1 MKNVTKHSAMKEET
15 ETTGVNKHHQALSSS
30 HSCSPFSVFSLS
42 SSTSSSL
49 SSSSSSQSSRSPLRV
64 NNSSSSS
71 TSSSS
76 AAAAAAAAQV
86 LTSIKQATVTC
97 YGFNLYRLKVLLL
110 LTCVISVCQFHV
122 QPALA
127 LSILSHPVSKFRD
140 AISGYSVDLNED
152 EANKLVKSKM
162 SLYSSSL
169 NILDSPPEDTQ
180 LAHSVLLIQKK
191 KPPTVHSFKPI
202 SLSLKM
208 STSPQSAVSSSST
221 SSSSHSPSHS
231 SAYLSSL
238 VNYSHTGAFTVNSK
252 NRSRASTTSTTTPA
266 TSVQASA
273 AETNPL
279 LNSVNRGEEI
289 VSSSLSHAV
298 HSSAHTMSSSSS
310 TTTTTDRSVNKI
322 SAHTL
327 KPFPVYSSLNYG
339 IKPRPAMIFRN
350 ITQVNT
356 ADKEKDALLKKQA
369 ESSSTVISNHR
380 PSPSPHRQSQ
390 QSATTLNPID
400 SFIQPTA
407 ASSTP
412 FNRRKPSFSSFSSE
426 NNEDEDRPVIVHSN
440 HQKPFLG
447 RLKLTSI
454 DYNDQHWSTPLSFT
468 EVPKVSTTTPSPM
481 LLRLSTPTSMMS
493 IASRPPL
500 KVASVHSNRQK
511 LPDKIQSSQVTVMDR
526 PGDNVTIMHQKLIVK
541 YKNGRPKPGVSS
553 VGTILSALTT
563 AIRPKPPSSSEVPQ
577 SESVTPNSND
587 VPEVSTYYP
596 RPSAWTAE
604 PPIPDSCIGCDVT
617 YPSVHLPMISSTTST
632 TPSTTPSTSSTT
644 MAYDNHGAES
654 SHVYVTRR
662 PPYPVATVNAILAPP
677 MPSRPISTPAPLGNT
692 GIFQSLLGVI
702 GADSTGG
709 LMSRLTLLKTALFT
723 LLVMALPPLALIASL
738 L

>member
-1 MKNVTKHSAMKEET
+1 M
-15 ETTGVNKHHQALSSS
+15 
-30 HSCSPFSVFSLS
+30 
-42 SSTSSSL
+42 
-49 SSSSSSQSSRSPLRV
+49 
-64 NNSSSSS
+64 
-71 TSSSS
+71 
-76 AAAAAAAAQV
+76 
-86 LTSIKQATVTC
+86 
-97 YGFNLYRLKVLLL
+97 
-110 LTCVISVCQFHV
+110 TCVISLSEFHV
-122 QPALA
+122 QPAVA

-152 EANKLVKSKM
+152 EASKLVKSKM

-191 KPPTVHSFKPI
+191 KPTPVHIFKPI

-208 STSPQSAVSSSST
+208 STSPAAAAAAAAAASVSSSH
-221 SSSSHSPSHS
+221 HSPSHS

-252 NRSRASTTSTTTPA
+252 NRSRASTTSTTTPP
-266 TSVQASA
+266 TSVS
-273 AETNPL
+273 AETNTPFTS
-279 LNSVNRGEEI
+279 SVNGEA
-289 VSSSLSHAV
+289 SLSHAV
-298 HSSAHTMSSSSS
+298 HSSAHTMS
-310 TTTTTDRSVNKI
+310 TTTERSVNKI

-327 KPFPVYSSLNYG
+327 KPFPVYSSLNYA
-339 IKPRPAMIFRN
+339 IKPRPSLIFRN

-369 ESSSTVISNHR
+369 ESSSMVISNHR
-380 PSPSPHRQSQ
+380 PSPSPHRAQQQQQ
-390 QSATTLNPID
+390 QSSTTLNPID

-407 ASSTP
+407 SSAP
-412 FNRRKPSFSSFSSE
+412 FNRRKPIFSSFSSE
-426 NNEDEDRPVIVHSN
+426 NNEDDDRPVIVHSN

-468 EVPKVSTTTPSPM
+468 EVPKVTTTTPSPM

-563 AIRPKPPSSSEVPQ
+563 AIRPKPNQSEVPE

-596 RPSAWTAE
+596 RPSTWTAE
-604 PPIPDSCIGCDVT
+604 PPIPDSCVGCDSP
-617 YPSVHLPMISSTTST
+617 YPSVHLPMMSTTSSTTPAST
-632 TPSTTPSTSSTT
+632 STSTAASSTT